1 METQYARTGN
11 ETYLKHDPIL
21 GQAVSDQLSP
31 WVWSPASRSSSNS
44 VPTGRATPPTWVTSS
59 ARLLAIE
66 ATAAFFLESTLIGVW
81 VFGWKKLSKQSARD
95 AVMWLV
101 AGARKPIRHMDPH
114 RQRLDATSGG
124 VCHPQRPR
132 IAWHRS
138 QNRGT
143 DALQRSFT
151 RVALGAGRTPST
163 PTKREEKISESM
175 L

>member
-1 METQYARTGN
+1 MTTPPAPLAAGGRIKIGSSW
-11 ETYLKHDPIL
+11 TYLPS
-21 GQAVSDQLSP
+21 QAPELMRTVPSP
-31 WVWSPASRSSSNS
+31 DAHGS
-44 VPTGRATPPTWVTSS
+44 VTRAGPFHPLM
-59 ARLLAIE
+59 R
-66 ATAAFFLESTLIGVW
+66 TAVPRCERFRRRGPRPVDKPFFLGV
-81 VFGWKKLSKQSARD
+81 
-95 AVMWLV
+95 
-101 AGARKPIRHMDPH
+101 GA
-114 RQRLDATSGG
+114 
-124 VCHPQRPR
+124 R